1 MRKKLLFG
9 LVLLIAL
16 VSTGCSLKKD
26 EKRPT
31 LVEKVT
37 VTEQDMETF
46 KKVSE
51 AIFNV
56 EKEELKIKDL
66 TPEENGKIAVGF
78 YGYFT
83 DTSGTEMTN
92 NYRKYFGEDLKVEY
106 EDIMCFI
113 DHGSK
118 EENVML
124 YFDKEKDRYVY
135 NDKHPG
141 HGGGGEEF
149 IGSKMAFDSVD
160 IISNEYHYK
169 AKVLFYGTAV
179 CHDIG
184 PCDYG
189 KAYKSYSDAK
199 NGTNSLVEI
208 DNNDKYVDNDPMA
221 QFPTVDIEQVVED
234 YKDKLDV
241 YEFIFVREKNN
252 LVFKEYKKA

>member
-66 TPEENGKIAVGF
+66 TPEENGKIAVEF

-83 DTSGTEMTN
+83 DTSGTEMTKN
-92 NYRKYFGEDLKVEY
+92 FRKYFGEDLKVEY
-106 EDIMCFI
+106 GDIMCPW

-118 EENVML
+118 EENIML

-141 HGGGGEEF
+141 HGGGGVEF
-149 IGSKMAFDSVD
+149 IGNELAFDSLD
-160 IISNEYHYK
+160 IVADEYHYK
-169 AKVLFYGTAV
+169 VKALFYGQAM
-179 CHDIG
+179 CHDVG

-189 KAYKSYSDAK
+189 KAYKNYSDAK
-199 NGTNSLVEI
+199 NETNSLTEI
-208 DNNDKYVDNDPMA
+208 DNNSKYVEKDYND
-221 QFPTVDIEQVVED
+221 FPITHLDKVIED
-234 YKDKLDV
+234 YKDKLDT